1 MLFSEYSLSAF
12 SIGLTGKLKMGN
24 CYNSTVVNAPRE
36 KVWDSIKDFHDFAWA
51 ESVITKVEVIG
62 EKTGREIG
70 AKRLLNDAF
79 LETLVSVNEDE
90 YTFTYSI
97 NDGPVPLS
105 KDSVSNYLGTVRLY
119 PVTDSNTTFVEW
131 TSSYESASEQAVAD
145 FCNPIYVALLDAMKS
160 FFS

>member
-1 MLFSEYSLSAF
+1 
-12 SIGLTGKLKMGN
+12 MGN

-36 KVWDSIKDFHDFAWA
+36 KVWDSIKDFHNFAWA
-51 ESVITKVEVIG
+51 ESVITKVDVIG
-62 EKTGREIG
+62 EKTGTEIG

-97 NDGPVPLS
+97 DDGPEPLS
-105 KDSVSNYLGTVRLY
+105 KDSVSNYLGTVRLCQ
-119 PVTDSNTTFVEW
+119 VTDSNTTFVEW
-131 TSSYESASEQAVAD
+131 TSSYESNSEQEVAD
-145 FCNPIYVALLDAMKS
+145 FCNPIYVALLGAMKS

>member
-1 MLFSEYSLSAF
+1 
-12 SIGLTGKLKMGN
+12 MGN
-24 CYNSTVVNAPRE
+24 CYNSTVVNVPRE
-36 KVWDSIKDFHDFAWA
+36 KVWDSIKDFHNLSWA
-51 ESVITKVEVIG
+51 EPVITKLEIIG

-70 AKRLLNDAF
+70 AARLLNDAF

-97 NDGPVPLS
+97 NDGPEPLS

-119 PVTDSNTTFVEW
+119 AVTDSNTTFVEW
-131 TSSYESASEQAVAD
+131 TSSYESDSEQAVAD
-145 FCNPIYVALLDAMKS
+145 FCNPIYAALLDAMKS

>member
-1 MLFSEYSLSAF
+1 
-12 SIGLTGKLKMGN
+12 MGN

-36 KVWDSIKDFHDFAWA
+36 KVWDSIKDFHNLSWA
-51 ESVITKVEVIG
+51 GAVITKIDVIG
-62 EKTGREIG
+62 EKTGHEIG
-70 AKRLLNDAF
+70 DTRKLNDAF
-79 LETLVSVNEDE
+79 LETLVSINEDE

-97 NDGPVPLS
+97 DDGPEPLS
-105 KDSVSNYLGTVRLY
+105 KDSVSNYLGTVHLY

-145 FCNPIYVALLDAMKS
+145 FCNPIYVALLDELKS

>member
-1 MLFSEYSLSAF
+1 
-12 SIGLTGKLKMGN
+12 MGN

-36 KVWDSIKDFHDFAWA
+36 KVWDSMKDFHNFAWA
-51 ESVITKVEVIG
+51 ESVITKVEIIG
-62 EKTGREIG
+62 EKTGTEIG

-97 NDGPVPLS
+97 DDGPEPLS
-105 KDSVSNYLGTVRLY
+105 KDAALNYLGAVRLY
-119 PVTDSNTTFVEW
+119 PVTDTNTTFVEW
-131 TSSYESASEQAVAD
+131 TSSYESDSEQVVAD
-145 FCNPIYVALLDAMKS
+145 FCNPIYAALLGALKS

>member
-1 MLFSEYSLSAF
+1 
-12 SIGLTGKLKMGN
+12 MGN

-36 KVWDSIKDFHDFAWA
+36 KVWETIKDFHNLSWA
-51 ESVITKVEVIG
+51 ELVITKVDVIG
-62 EKTGREIG
+62 KKTGHEIG

-79 LETLVSVNEDE
+79 LETLVSVKEDE

-97 NDGPVPLS
+97 DDGPEPLS

-119 PVTDSNTTFVEW
+119 PVTDSNTTFIEW
-131 TSSYESASEQAVAD
+131 TSSYESNDDQAVAD
-145 FCNPIYVALLDAMKS
+145 FCNPIYVALLGALKS